1 MLARV
6 PVDSFLVRKAWPDVE
21 SAWSDDFWS
30 HLASYRIDFLR
41 LRVAP
46 LLRFVSDIDVAA
58 ETFTNKVE
66 RLALAMLKGVAPPDQ
81 LQSIAED
88 VARLPQEI
96 RERPSKKDAAQ
107 LALSAA
113 LASATRAQLTEII
126 RELAPE
132 MKNKQRVDN
141 PFLAIDLPDFIATA
155 QHVIVMPNGTP
166 VHVEEYRKRIDQ
178 RILRIADEH
187 PALRALRDGKTPNS
201 EELIDLERVLHNE
214 LETPDINFSGKAAR
228 AVYGLKWDN
237 HVGFLGLL
245 RHVLE
250 LDAIPDYASVVERSF
265 EEHIT
270 SHRYTGNQIAFL
282 RAVEDIFLSSRR
294 LSESDL
300 YDAPQLAAFGRNAVE
315 RLFSPVQVED
325 LVRLTEGLAV

>member
-1 MLARV
+1 
-6 PVDSFLVRKAWPDVE
+6 
-21 SAWSDDFWS
+21 
-30 HLASYRIDFLR
+30 
-41 LRVAP
+41 
-46 LLRFVSDIDVAA
+46 
-58 ETFTNKVE
+58 
-66 RLALAMLKGVAPPDQ
+66 
-81 LQSIAED
+81 
-88 VARLPQEI
+88 
-96 RERPSKKDAAQ
+96 
-107 LALSAA
+107 
-113 LASATRAQLTEII
+113 
-126 RELAPE
+126 
-132 MKNKQRVDN
+132 
-141 PFLAIDLPDFIATA
+141 
-155 QHVIVMPNGTP
+155 VIVMPNGTP

-187 PALRALRDGKTPNS
+187 PALLALRDGKTPAS
-201 EELIDLERVLHNE
+201 EELIDLERVLQNE
-214 LETPDINFSGKAAR
+214 LGSPDIKFSGKEAR

-245 RHVLE
+245 RHVLA
-250 LDAIPDYASVVERSF
+250 LDAIPDYASVVEHSF

-270 SHRYTGNQIAFL
+270 SHRYTGDQIRFL